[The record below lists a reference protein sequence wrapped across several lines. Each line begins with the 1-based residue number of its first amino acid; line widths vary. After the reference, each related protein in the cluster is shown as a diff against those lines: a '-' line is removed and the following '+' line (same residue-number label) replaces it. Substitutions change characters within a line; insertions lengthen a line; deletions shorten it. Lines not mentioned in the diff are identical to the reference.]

1 MPTLSNPVNLLRKV
15 SKKIGRKNKILAAIV
30 GASFIFTG
38 TLMATAPKHDP
49 AEIEEKSWPVSSIT
63 ARSETLS
70 PELQL
75 FGRVETP
82 NHATLSAAVETQ
94 VTVLA
99 VQEGQAVKAG
109 ELLVAL
115 DPAEERLHLQQREA
129 DLSDA
134 RSLLQSAHRDI
145 TTDRE
150 VLAHMED
157 LHALTRSKAQRLK
170 TLNSKQLIATEQLEN
185 TLQEVA
191 RQSIELSRQ
200 QALVDNHSNRLA
212 SAEAAVERASAALE
226 NQRLNLART
235 DVRAPFD
242 GRVSKMLVSPG
253 DRVRPGQELVSVYD
267 TSAMQVRVPIP
278 TDAIMQL
285 KSALRM
291 GTDIRATL
299 TDSGLVAELSQL
311 AGAVSQGRTG
321 ADAIFT
327 VADPHNFLEL
337 GRAVDVKIRL
347 PKIDS
352 VIALPL
358 YSIYS
363 NRRVY
368 VIEDERLR
376 SVAIAPLGQRINS
389 EGEIEVL
396 IDESQLAAGT
406 TVLATNLPKATSGL
420 KVQVINDNRALA
432 SVANGAG

>member
-1 MPTLSNPVNLLRKV
+1 MPSMPNPLNLLRRINA
-15 SKKIGRKNKILAAIV
+15 KISRKNKIFAAIV
-30 GASFIFTG
+30 TASMISTG

-49 AEIEEKSWPVSSIT
+49 AEVEEKSWPVSSVT
-63 ARSETLS
+63 AHIETLA

-82 NHATLSAAVETQ
+82 NHATLSAAVEAQ
-94 VTVLA
+94 VLALA

-115 DPAEERLHLQQREA
+115 DPAEEQLRLQQREA
-129 DLSDA
+129 DLNDA

-170 TLNSKQLIATEQLEN
+170 TLNTKQLIATEQLEN

-191 RQSIELSRQ
+191 RQAIELSRQ

-212 SAEAAVERASAALE
+212 SAEAAVERASAQLE

-235 DVRAPFD
+235 EIRAPFD
-242 GRVSKMLVSPG
+242 GRVSSMLVSPG
-253 DRVRPGQELVSVYD
+253 DRVRLGQELVAVYD
-267 TSAMQVRVPIP
+267 TSAMQVRVPVP
-278 TDAIMQL
+278 TDAIAQL

-337 GRAVDVKIRL
+337 GRAVDVKIKL
-347 PKIDS
+347 PEIDN

-358 YSIYS
+358 YSIYG

-368 VIEDERLR
+368 VIEEERLR
-376 SVAIAPLGQRINS
+376 SVSIAPLGQRVN
-389 EGEIEVL
+389 GAGDVEVL
-396 IDESQLAAGT
+396 IDGSQLAAGAAI
-406 TVLATNLPKATSGL
+406 LATNLPKATSGL
-420 KVQVINDNRALA
+420 KVQVINNEIALA
-432 SVANGAG
+432 GTNNPG

>member
-1 MPTLSNPVNLLRKV
+1 MPSMPNPLNLLRRINA
-15 SKKIGRKNKILAAIV
+15 KISRKNKVLAAIV
-30 GASFIFTG
+30 TASMISTG

-49 AEIEEKSWPVSSIT
+49 AEVEEKSWPVSSVT
-63 ARSETLS
+63 AHIETLA

-82 NHATLSAAVETQ
+82 NHATLSAAVEAQ
-94 VTVLA
+94 VVALA

-115 DPAEERLHLQQREA
+115 DPAQEQLRLQQREA
-129 DLSDA
+129 DLNDA

-170 TLNSKQLIATEQLEN
+170 TLNTKQLIATEQLEN

-191 RQSIELSRQ
+191 RQAIELSRQ

-212 SAEAAVERASAALE
+212 SAEAAVERASAQLE

-235 DVRAPFD
+235 EIRAPFD
-242 GRVSKMLVSPG
+242 GRVSSMLVSPG
-253 DRVRPGQELVSVYD
+253 DRVRLGQELVAVYD
-267 TSAMQVRVPIP
+267 TSAMQVRVPVP
-278 TDAIMQL
+278 TDAITQL

-337 GRAVDVKIRL
+337 GRAVDVKIKL
-347 PKIDS
+347 PEIDN

-358 YSIYS
+358 YSIYG

-368 VIEDERLR
+368 VIEEERLR
-376 SVAIAPLGQRINS
+376 SVSIAPLGQRVN
-389 EGEIEVL
+389 GAGDVEVL
-396 IDESQLAAGT
+396 IDGSQLAAGAAI
-406 TVLATNLPKATSGL
+406 LATNLPKATSGL
-420 KVQVINDNRALA
+420 KVQVINNEIALA
-432 SVANGAG
+432 GTNNPG

>member
-1 MPTLSNPVNLLRKV
+1 MPSMPNPLNLLRRV
-15 SKKIGRKNKILAAIV
+15 NARISRKNKTLAVIV
-30 GASFIFTG
+30 AASMISTG
-38 TLMATAPKHDP
+38 TLMATAPRHDP
-49 AEIEEKSWPVSSIT
+49 AEVEEKSWPVTSVT

-82 NHATLSAAVETQ
+82 NHATLSAAVEAQ
-94 VTVLA
+94 VVALA

-115 DPAEERLHLQQREA
+115 DPAEEKLRLQQREA

-170 TLNSKQLIATEQLEN
+170 TLNTKQLIATEQLEN
-185 TLQEVA
+185 TLQDVA
-191 RQSIELSRQ
+191 RQAIELSRQ

-212 SAEAAVERASAALE
+212 SAEAAVERASAELE

-235 DVRAPFD
+235 EIRAPFD
-242 GRVSKMLVSPG
+242 GRVSSMLVSPG
-253 DRVRPGQELVSVYD
+253 DRVRLGQELVTVYD
-267 TSAMQVRVPIP
+267 TSAMQVRVPVP
-278 TDAIMQL
+278 TDAIAQL

-327 VADPHNFLEL
+327 VADPLNFLEL
-337 GRAVDVKIRL
+337 GRAVDVKIKL
-347 PKIDS
+347 PEIND

-358 YSIYS
+358 YSIYG

-368 VIEDERLR
+368 VIEDQRLR
-376 SVAIAPLGQRINS
+376 SVSIAPLGQRVNS
-389 EGEIEVL
+389 AGEVEVL
-396 IDESQLAAGT
+396 IDGGQLTAGAAI
-406 TVLATNLPKATSGL
+406 LATNLPKATSGL
-420 KVQVINDNRALA
+420 KVQVINNEIALA
-432 SVANGAG
+432 GTNHSG

>member
-1 MPTLSNPVNLLRKV
+1 MPSMPNPLNLLRRINA
-15 SKKIGRKNKILAAIV
+15 KISRKNKIFAAIV
-30 GASFIFTG
+30 TASMISTG

-49 AEIEEKSWPVSSIT
+49 AEVEEKSWPVSSVT
-63 ARSETLS
+63 AHIETLA

-82 NHATLSAAVETQ
+82 NHATLSAAVEAQ
-94 VTVLA
+94 VVALA

-115 DPAEERLHLQQREA
+115 DPAQEQLRLQQREA

-170 TLNSKQLIATEQLEN
+170 TLNTKQLIATEQLEN

-191 RQSIELSRQ
+191 RQAIELSRQ

-212 SAEAAVERASAALE
+212 SAEAAVERASAQLE

-235 DVRAPFD
+235 EIRAPFD
-242 GRVSKMLVSPG
+242 GRVSSMLVSPG
-253 DRVRPGQELVSVYD
+253 DRVRLGQELVAVYD
-267 TSAMQVRVPIP
+267 TSAMQVRVPVP
-278 TDAIMQL
+278 TDAITQL

-337 GRAVDVKIRL
+337 GRAVDVKIKL
-347 PKIDS
+347 PEIDN

-358 YSIYS
+358 YSIYG

-368 VIEDERLR
+368 VIEEERLR
-376 SVAIAPLGQRINS
+376 SVSIAPLGQRVN
-389 EGEIEVL
+389 GAGDVEVL
-396 IDESQLAAGT
+396 IDGSQLAAGAAI
-406 TVLATNLPKATSGL
+406 LATNLPKATSGL
-420 KVQVINDNRALA
+420 KVQVINNEIALA
-432 SVANGAG
+432 GTNNPG

>member
-1 MPTLSNPVNLLRKV
+1 MPNPLNLLRRINA
-15 SKKIGRKNKILAAIV
+15 KISRKNKVLAAIV
-30 GASFIFTG
+30 TASMISTG

-49 AEIEEKSWPVSSIT
+49 AEVEEKSWPVSSVT
-63 ARSETLS
+63 AHIETLA

-82 NHATLSAAVETQ
+82 NHATLSAAVEAQ
-94 VTVLA
+94 VLALA

-115 DPAEERLHLQQREA
+115 DPAEEQLRLQQREA

-170 TLNSKQLIATEQLEN
+170 TLNTKQLIATEQLEN

-191 RQSIELSRQ
+191 RQAIELSRQ

-212 SAEAAVERASAALE
+212 SAEAAVERASAQLE

-235 DVRAPFD
+235 EIRAPFD
-242 GRVSKMLVSPG
+242 GRVSSMLVSPG
-253 DRVRPGQELVSVYD
+253 DRVRLGQELVAVYD
-267 TSAMQVRVPIP
+267 TSAMQVRVPVP
-278 TDAIMQL
+278 TDAIAQL

-337 GRAVDVKIRL
+337 GRAVDVKIKL
-347 PKIDS
+347 PEIDN

-358 YSIYS
+358 YSIYG

-368 VIEDERLR
+368 VIEEERLR
-376 SVAIAPLGQRINS
+376 SVSIAPLGQRVN
-389 EGEIEVL
+389 GAGDVEVL
-396 IDESQLAAGT
+396 IDGSQLAAGAAI
-406 TVLATNLPKATSGL
+406 LATNLPKATSGL
-420 KVQVINDNRALA
+420 KVQVINNEIALA
-432 SVANGAG
+432 GTNNPG